1 MSENAADQ
9 PPNPS
14 RRTFLKILT
23 AGALAALGL
32 ANKERVG
39 EALYQMS
46 LSKDQ
51 IKAIAM
57 LNSGSPQELAGKI
70 VHNRRIRLDLKE
82 EARKR
87 TTPHSKLLEGANELK
102 DKLQPG
108 DLIPEALIFEGNNP
122 ETGNPQDRSD
132 WLFVPERDSAGKVVD
147 GYFTWMGSTEEVPQS
162 NPSPTP

>member
-1 MSENAADQ
+1 MSETTADQ

-14 RRTFLKILT
+14 RRNFLKVLT

-32 ANKERVG
+32 ANKEKVG

-108 DLIPEALIFEGNNP
+108 DLILEALIFGGNNP

-132 WLFVPERDSAGKVVD
+132 WLFVAEKDSTGKVVG
-147 GYFTWMGSTEEVPQS
+147 GYFTWMGNTEEIPQAVTS
-162 NPSPTP
+162 AP

>member
-1 MSENAADQ
+1 MSENTGDQ

-14 RRTFLKILT
+14 RRSFLKVLT
-23 AGALAALGL
+23 GGALAVLGL
-32 ANKERVG
+32 ANKEKLG

-46 LSKDQ
+46 LTDDQ
-51 IKAIAM
+51 KAAIAT
-57 LNSGSPQELAGKI
+57 LNNKSLQELAGKI
-70 VHNRRIRLDLKE
+70 VHNRRIRLDLK

-108 DLIPEALIFEGNNP
+108 DLIPEALIFKGNNP
-122 ETGNPQDRSD
+122 QTGNPKDRSD
-132 WLFVPERDSAGKVVD
+132 WLFVPERDSTGKVVG